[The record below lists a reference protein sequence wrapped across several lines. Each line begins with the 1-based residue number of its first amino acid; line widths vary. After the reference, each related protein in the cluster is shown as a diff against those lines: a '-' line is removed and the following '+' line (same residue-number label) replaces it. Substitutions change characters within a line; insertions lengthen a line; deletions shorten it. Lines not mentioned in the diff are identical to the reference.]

1 MELLTEKTM
10 NDEVITDYKAD
21 AEVQPK
27 RRGRPAKTS
36 EPPAVVTLVVE
47 EAPAPAQEAP
57 AVSAEPEPYISPA
70 TLAEIEAGRRALGR
84 DK

>member
-1 MELLTEKTM
+1 M
-10 NDEVITDYKAD
+10 NEEAINDYNAD

-27 RRGRPAKTS
+27 RRGRPAKAI
-36 EPPAVVTLVVE
+36 EPPAEVTLVVE
-47 EAPAPAQEAP
+47 EAPAPVQEVP